1 MSVIFKPR
9 DGRGEKG
16 IGCGRNLCY
25 RSQSLFLFFFF
36 PLILL
41 FFDKLLGQLNSS
53 ETTAHAG
60 LSTFF
65 KLQFVCFKAVFTE
78 ALIKKGIN
86 LRLQVIES
94 KFQTSRS
101 RAQMFL
107 KFSLI
112 MVFFFLYFLKLKSE
126 SVNFTFCAVEYHLG
140 EPGPRPLQH

>member
-16 IGCGRNLCY
+16 IGCGRNLY
-25 RSQSLFLFFFF
+25 YSSQSLFFFS
-36 PLILL
+36 LILL
-41 FFDKLLGQLNSS
+41 FSDKLLGQLNSS

-86 LRLQVIES
+86 LRLQVSES
-94 KFQTSRS
+94 KF
-101 RAQMFL
+101 
-107 KFSLI
+107 
-112 MVFFFLYFLKLKSE
+112 
-126 SVNFTFCAVEYHLG
+126 
-140 EPGPRPLQH
+140 